1 MYFYELFTHNYARCL
16 INDCGFIKL
25 IAITTA
31 PEIIINTI
39 EIITTLSSDK
49 RLDKR
54 PAKGATTVT
63 QIEIKAKVSENS
75 KALNS

>member
-1 MYFYELFTHNYARCL
+1 M
-16 INDCGFIKL
+16 
-25 IAITTA
+25 AITTA

-54 PAKGATTVT
+54 PANGATTVT

-75 KALNS
+75 KALKS

>member
-1 MYFYELFTHNYARCL
+1 M
-16 INDCGFIKL
+16 
-25 IAITTA
+25 AITTA